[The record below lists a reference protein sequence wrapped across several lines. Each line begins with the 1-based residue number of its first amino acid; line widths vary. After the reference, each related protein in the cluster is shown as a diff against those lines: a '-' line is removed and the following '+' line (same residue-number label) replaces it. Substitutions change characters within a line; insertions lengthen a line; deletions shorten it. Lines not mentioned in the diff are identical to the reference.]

1 MKVLRNGEEDVWT
14 DAFSSAA
21 AGAYFGRK
29 GWLTSASIH
38 CSIVVI
44 EVSYM
49 CLISLPSLKFSSSF
63 VVLLPFPE
71 GIQGMLRGAL
81 LYGSLIYLTS
91 QKRAAQLQDYTEE
104 PAAVTF

>member
-21 AGAYFGRK
+21 AGAFFGRK
-29 GWLTSASIH
+29 GWLTSAWIN

-44 EVSYM
+44 EVSCM
-49 CLISLPSLKFSSSF
+49 CLTPLPSLKFSSSF
-63 VVLLPFPE
+63 VVLPFPE

-81 LYGSLIYLTS
+81 LYGSMIYLTS
-91 QKRAAQLQDYTEE
+91 PKRVAQLQDYTEE